1 MKTPDFFARTVRVAI
16 LVSTGRIRLRS
27 AWFALRHPQVTAV
40 PVKHGRGMV
49 FVCRDAEAMYFSST
63 DSGDL

>member
-1 MKTPDFFARTVRVAI
+1 MSTPDFFERTVRIAT
-16 LVSTGRIRLRS
+16 LLLTGRIRFRN

-49 FVCRDAEAMYFSST
+49 FVCRDADAMYFGSA
-63 DSGDL
+63 DSGDI

>member
-1 MKTPDFFARTVRVAI
+1 MRTPHFFARTVRVAT
-16 LVSTGRIRLRS
+16 LVLTRRIRFRN
-27 AWFALRHPQVTAV
+27 AWFAMRHPQVTAV

-49 FVCRDAEAMYFSST
+49 FVCRDAEAMYFGST